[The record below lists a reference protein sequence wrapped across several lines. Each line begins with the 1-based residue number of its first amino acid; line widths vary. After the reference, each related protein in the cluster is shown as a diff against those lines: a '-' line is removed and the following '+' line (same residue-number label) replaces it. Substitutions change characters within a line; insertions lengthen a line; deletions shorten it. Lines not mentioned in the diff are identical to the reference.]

1 MNKYNDE
8 VMKAVRQSLG
18 LEEDDESSDDE
29 IMNMNRKRVFKIYCR
44 WNGFLGSWYDTLL
57 QVIENIYNVE
67 LKESD

>member
-29 IMNMNRKRVFKIYCR
+29 IMNMNRKRVFKIYCQ

-57 QVIENIYNVE
+57 QVIENIYNVKLE
-67 LKESD
+67 GSD